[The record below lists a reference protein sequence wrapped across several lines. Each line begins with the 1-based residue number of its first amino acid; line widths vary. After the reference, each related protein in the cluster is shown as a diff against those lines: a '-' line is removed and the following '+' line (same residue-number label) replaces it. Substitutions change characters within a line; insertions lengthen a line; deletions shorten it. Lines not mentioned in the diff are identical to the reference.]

1 MNSYYQFFKKIII
14 IFFFIL
20 LLSLQAVS
28 PAGAGIEQTPARLE
42 QIIPELLDY
51 YDIPGAGVA
60 VFVEGEVWWSGHYGL
75 ADRESQRGVTAETL
89 FRAESL
95 TKSLTAWTIY
105 SLAAEGS
112 IDLDDPVVDYLERWQ
127 FPESEYSE
135 EEVTFRLLLTH
146 SAGITGESDYGLPE
160 DDRPDLIAVLN
171 GEYGLAETRLVREP
185 GSEFAYSN
193 QAFVLAELL
202 VEEITGRDFADY
214 VQAEILQPLGVE
226 AYFALDEEVEE
237 RLAVSYNFQG
247 HRLPVYLDN
256 FRGAAGLLVT
266 PENLAKFFART
277 SRQPYPGIYQAA
289 ITPAGFYD
297 LAADGAA
304 PGHFIEYFKQNGEVK
319 GVFNAGEGPGSLAL
333 TYFFPEREEGI
344 VILTN
349 SNRSWPLLL
358 ELVGRWAESRELPQ
372 PTMSR
377 AFAMIAIAAQVL
389 IFVIVALAIFNI
401 WRLVTGYRD
410 GDLIFSPR
418 TQVHLKKRLAKIGL
432 AFALVIGWRI
442 LGAVI
447 VTNLLPV
454 LYNYIGLALAFLALT
469 FVFSTAFIDVYSLN
483 QD

>member
-1 MNSYYQFFKKIII
+1 MNSYYLFFKKIIVSS
-14 IFFFIL
+14 FFTL
-20 LLSLQAVS
+20 LLTMLAVS
-28 PAGAGIEQTPARLE
+28 PARAGIEQTPARLE

-51 YDIPGAGVA
+51 YNVPGTGVA
-60 VFVEGEVWWSGHYGL
+60 VFVEGEVWWSGYYGL
-75 ADRESQRGVTAETL
+75 ADRESQREVKAETL

-95 TKSLTAWTIY
+95 TKSLTAWAIY
-105 SLAAEGS
+105 SLAGEGS

-146 SAGITGESDYGLPE
+146 SAGISGESESGLPE
-160 DDRPDLIAVLN
+160 DDRPELTAVLN

-185 GSEFAYSN
+185 GSEFAYSD
-193 QAFVLAELL
+193 QAFALAELL
-202 VEEITGRDFADY
+202 VEEITGRDFANY

-226 AYFALDEEVEE
+226 AYFTLDEEVEE

-247 HRLPVYLDN
+247 DRLPLYLDN
-256 FRGAAGLLVT
+256 FRGAAGLLIT

-289 ITPAGFYD
+289 ISPAGFYD

-304 PGHFIEYFKQNGEVK
+304 PGHFIEYFKQNGEAK
-319 GVFNAGEGPGSLAL
+319 GVFNAGEGTGSLGLA
-333 TYFFPEREEGI
+333 YIFPEMEEGI

-358 ELVGRWAESRELPQ
+358 ELVGRWAESRDLPQ
-372 PTMSR
+372 PTMSQT
-377 AFAMIAIAAQVL
+377 FAMIAIAAQVL
-389 IFVIVALAIFNI
+389 IFVIIALAIFNI

-418 TQVHLKKRLAKIGL
+418 TQVYLKRRMAKIGL
-432 AFALVIGWRI
+432 AFALVIGWRV
-442 LGAVI
+442 LGSVI
-447 VTNLLPV
+447 ITNLLPV
-454 LYNYIGLALAFLALT
+454 LYNYVGLALAFLALT
-469 FVFSTAFIDVYSLN
+469 LVFSTAFIDVYSLSR
-483 QD
+483 D